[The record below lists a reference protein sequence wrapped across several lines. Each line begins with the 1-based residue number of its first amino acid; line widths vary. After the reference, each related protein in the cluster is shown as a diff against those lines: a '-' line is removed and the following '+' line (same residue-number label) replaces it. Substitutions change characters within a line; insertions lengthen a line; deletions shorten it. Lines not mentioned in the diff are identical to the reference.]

1 MRPIKL
7 FILGA
12 ATVITGSN
20 AVAGGIPD
28 SVLRG
33 SSDYVGKPAPQPRY
47 VPGVPI
53 FYRWDGLYLGGQF
66 GYGTAGVDFGNGTQ
80 GLLDFVLRNDVVL
93 DHVSNWTTLPKVE
106 NNKTSFGGFVGYNF
120 QMDELV
126 LGVEGNYNRVNSGGF
141 DPSAGDTMSRRFQD
155 DAVAPAG
162 HHYFYDTTL
171 TAAAAARIQDYGS
184 VRARAG
190 FAMDRFMPYAFAGL
204 ALGRV
209 DVSRSVTV
217 SYRREDIPDVV
228 PPPSGPLTPQPDF
241 FSGPLTKAEVRES
254 VVAYGYAAGLGLDV
268 AVMPNVFMR
277 GEWEYIQ
284 FNGVQDYKIH
294 MNTFRAGLG
303 VKF

>member
-7 FILGA
+7 FILCA

-33 SSDYVGKPAPQPRY
+33 SSDYVVKPAPQPRY

-53 FYRWDGLYLGGQF
+53 FYRWEGLYVGGQF
-66 GYGTAGVDFGNGTQ
+66 GYGTAGVDFGSGTQ

-126 LGVEGNYNRVNSGGF
+126 VGVEGNYNRVSSGGF
-141 DPSAGDTMSRRFQD
+141 DPSAGASMSRRFQD
-155 DAVAPAG
+155 DAVAPSG

-190 FAMDRFMPYAFAGL
+190 FVVDRFMPYAFAGL

-209 DVSRSVTV
+209 DVSRSATL
-217 SYRREDIPDVV
+217 SYLRHDSPDVGV
-228 PPPSGPLTPQPDF
+228 PPIQDF
-241 FSGPLTKAEVRES
+241 FFGPVTKSESRDS
-254 VVAYGYAAGLGLDV
+254 VVAYGFAAGLGVDV
-268 AVMPNVFMR
+268 AVTSNVFAR
-277 GEWEYIQ
+277 GEWEYVQ
-284 FNGVQDYKIH
+284 FNSVGEYTIH
-294 MNTFRAGLG
+294 VNTFRGGLG
-303 VKF
+303 VRF